1 MKFHQNLINYLKIML
16 AVIFFA
22 LMMLLLFNIMKKMRN
37 KPAYDRGLVIGKFY
51 PPHQGHN
58 YLLSTA
64 LSNCQN
70 LSIIVCQR
78 PGEAPPGDLRLEILR
93 KIHGSSKN
101 LHSIQLIED
110 HYDQNDSE
118 LWARLCI
125 DWLKPVFKGK
135 NPLIQVVF
143 TSESYGDPFCF
154 YLSKYLGVTVKHW
167 AVDIRRNKVPISG
180 TKIRNEPYKY
190 LGFLH
195 EIVRNY
201 YIKRVVLVGVDR
213 ESAQKI
219 AKSLKTATFI
229 DSEQSSENMSQ
240 KLLDSGLNLYN
251 PTYNP
256 NPLIISTEDPLTL
269 AVSSKKPCDL
279 TIYISY
285 ARQLHSIT
293 YIVPHTEAMIISQLF
308 EINIPN
314 VYHVISSPQEIITCI
329 STKILCK

>member
-1 MKFHQNLINYLKIML
+1 MNNKIL
-16 AVIFFA
+16 YCSPNSRDVRFFNCA
-22 LMMLLLFNIMKKMRN
+22 
-37 KPAYDRGLVIGKFY
+37 KPF
-51 PPHQGHN
+51 P
-58 YLLSTA
+58 
-64 LSNCQN
+64 
-70 LSIIVCQR
+70 
-78 PGEAPPGDLRLEILR
+78 
-93 KIHGSSKN
+93 
-101 LHSIQLIED
+101 
-110 HYDQNDSE
+110 
-118 LWARLCI
+118 
-125 DWLKPVFKGK
+125 
-135 NPLIQVVF
+135 
-143 TSESYGDPFCF
+143 TSMVPTSM
-154 YLSKYLGVTVKHW
+154 
-167 AVDIRRNKVPISG
+167 DIRD
-180 TKIRNEPYKY
+180 KI
-190 LGFLH
+190 L
-195 EIVRNY
+195 
-201 YIKRVVLVGVDR
+201 LV
-213 ESAQKI
+213 
-219 AKSLKTATFI
+219 KSIKTATFI

>member
-1 MKFHQNLINYLKIML
+1 ML
-16 AVIFFA
+16 AVIFLAVIMF
-22 LMMLLLFNIMKKMRN
+22 LLFNIMKKIRR
-37 KPAYDRGLVIGKFY
+37 KPPYDRGLVIGKFY

-70 LSIIVCQR
+70 LAIIICQR
-78 PGEAPPGDLRLEILR
+78 AGEAPPGDLRLELLR

-101 LHSIQLIED
+101 LHSIQLID
-110 HYDQNDSE
+110 DDYDQNDSE

-167 AVDIRRNKVPISG
+167 AVDIRRNRVPISG
-180 TKIRNEPYKY
+180 TKIRKEPYKN

-195 EIVRNY
+195 DIVRNY
-201 YIKRVVLVGVDR
+201 YIKRVVLVGVNK

-240 KLLDSGLNLYN
+240 KLLDSGLHLYN
-251 PTYNP
+251 STYSP

-269 AVSSKKPCDL
+269 ALKSKNPSDL
-279 TIYISY
+279 TIYMSY

-293 YIVPHTEAMIISQLF
+293 YIVPPTEAIIISQLS
-308 EINIPN
+308 EMNIHN
-314 VYHVISSPQEIITCI
+314 VYPVIYSPQDIITFI
-329 STKILCK
+329 STQILCK